1 MIVVWFKTA
10 VAKTKTKQTKAGE
23 KDRFEQGN
31 TTDKVTAIKKIKKCF
46 RLVLFFLLSS
56 DSVAGHT
63 ICAIQKFGH
72 PVNKWL

>member
-46 RLVLFFLLSS
+46 RLVLFF
-56 DSVAGHT
+56 
-63 ICAIQKFGH
+63 F
-72 PVNKWL
+72 